1 MNKPNILL
9 GRIDNRLVHGQV
21 GAVWTRHLGANLILV
36 ADDEV
41 AKDEL
46 QQSLMKMVATVAG
59 NVQIRFFTL
68 EKTKNIIWKASP
80 DQKIFIVTRT
90 PREMRELIEGNV
102 PIPQVNVGNMHASEG
117 KRQLTSAIFVDRQ
130 DEEDLNA
137 IVNAGIRVY
146 LQPVPTVEGTE
157 YKGH

>member
-1 MNKPNILL
+1 
-9 GRIDNRLVHGQV
+9 
-21 GAVWTRHLGANLILV
+21 
-36 ADDEV
+36 
-41 AKDEL
+41 
-46 QQSLMKMVATVAG
+46 
-59 NVQIRFFTL
+59 
-68 EKTKNIIWKASP
+68 
-80 DQKIFIVTRT
+80 
-90 PREMRELIEGNV
+90 MRELIEGNV